1 MFSNLSARHRFLLRL
16 LPVFL
21 LALAVRVLCA
31 IPALNSSELL
41 KRPDT
46 VTYLSPAQALAE
58 DGRMSVEPGAE
69 ELAVQRPP
77 GYIVFL
83 AALIAFGCSTAGF
96 GVAGCFLDA
105 LTVFPV
111 ALIGKSLAGR
121 RAGFWAAVLYALNL
135 TALVNAPLLIADT
148 LFGFLCACQVLCFV
162 RAWRTKRLSEFLCGT
177 VFAAAAVLTKPAN
190 LPVLLFLIPAVLGP
204 VLLHSWKK
212 AAYAVLL
219 TALVF
224 SAMVVPWLVRN
235 HAAGAGF
242 ALDRN
247 TGFTVRHNT
256 AAILARVN
264 HSGDYIEDDKLIEEA
279 AQTFAADPERYA
291 SVTEQEKWYLD
302 RYRETILKYPF
313 ATAATHLF
321 QVWILLPDLP
331 DFLQNLG
338 LRSGDR
344 GTMEVLRRDGLP
356 AAFRHYMD
364 GSYAAAF
371 LALPFLL
378 VTGVFYMLTVCG
390 AWMYLRRRAWC
401 VMALFA
407 VFVLYYLAVPGP
419 VVVPRY
425 QIPALPFAC
434 AVAGAFISACGIRRW
449 RKRRSCPRCNP

>member
-1 MFSNLSARHRFLLRL
+1 
-16 LPVFL
+16 
-21 LALAVRVLCA
+21 
-31 IPALNSSELL
+31 
-41 KRPDT
+41 
-46 VTYLSPAQALAE
+46 
-58 DGRMSVEPGAE
+58 MSVEPGSAE
-69 ELAVQRPP
+69 PAVQRPP

-83 AALIAFGCSTAGF
+83 AALIVFGCSTTGF
-96 GVAGCFLDA
+96 GLAGCLVDA

-111 ALIGKSLAGR
+111 ALTGKNLAGR
-121 RAGFWAAVLYALNL
+121 RAGFWASVLYALNL
-135 TALVNAPLLIADT
+135 TALSNAPLLIADT

-162 RAWRTKRLSEFLCGT
+162 RVWRTKRLSAFLCGT

-204 VLLHSWKK
+204 VLLRSWKK
-212 AAYAVLL
+212 AACGILL
-219 TALVF
+219 TVLVF
-224 SAMVVPWLVRN
+224 CAMVLPWLLRN
-235 HAAGAGF
+235 QAAGAGF

-247 TGFTVRHNT
+247 TGFTARHNT

-264 HSGDYIEDDKLIEEA
+264 KSGDYIEDDKLIAEA
-279 AQTFAADPERYA
+279 EQAFAADPERYA
-291 SVTEQEKWYLD
+291 SVSAQEKWYLD
-302 RYRETILKYPF
+302 RYRETILAHPV
-313 ATAATHLF
+313 AAASTHLF

-356 AAFRHYMD
+356 AAFRYYMD
-364 GSYAAAF
+364 GSYMAAF

-378 VTGVFYMLTVCG
+378 VTGVFYLLTVCG

-401 VMALFA
+401 VLTLFA